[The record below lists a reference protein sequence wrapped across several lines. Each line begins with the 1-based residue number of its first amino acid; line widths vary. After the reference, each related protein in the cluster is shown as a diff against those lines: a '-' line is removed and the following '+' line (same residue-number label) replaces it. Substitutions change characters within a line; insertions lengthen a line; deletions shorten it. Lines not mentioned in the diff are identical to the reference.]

1 MTDENKYPTLAK
13 YEKIADEWCAIESFL
28 ECNDTI
34 IAASRDSTKLQPA
47 SSYEIRP
54 ASSYELHLSLAK
66 YFDIDLK
73 ALEAE
78 RRKLLDEVAGA

>member
-34 IAASRDSTKLQPA
+34 IAASHDSSKLQPA

-54 ASSYELHLSLAK
+54 ASIHELHLSLAK
-66 YFDIDLK
+66 YFDIDLE

-78 RRKLLDEVAGA
+78 RQQLLNEAMGA